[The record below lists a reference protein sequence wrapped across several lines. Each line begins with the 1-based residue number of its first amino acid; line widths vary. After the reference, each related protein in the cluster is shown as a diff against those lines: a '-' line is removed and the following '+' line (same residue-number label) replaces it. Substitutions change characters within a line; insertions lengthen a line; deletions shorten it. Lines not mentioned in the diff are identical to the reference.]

1 MSMNSEIIIIDKETL
16 MKIIKKEYVKKF
28 SEWLDEN
35 LSASDIEFLIENGV
49 EEDEINEENKR

>member
-1 MSMNSEIIIIDKETL
+1 MNSEIIIIDKETL

>member
-16 MKIIKKEYVKKF
+16 IKIIKKEYVKKF

-49 EEDEINEENKR
+49 KEDEINEENK